1 MFKKFYPR
9 EYYSST
15 FVIDFEKYYE
25 EGYRGLLFD
34 IDNTIVG
41 HDAPYDEN
49 AVHFFDRLKKTGF
62 KSCLVSN
69 NSDARVRPF
78 AEGVGCEY
86 VCNAKKPDPS
96 GYIKAMELLGCDTA
110 NTLFIGDQLFTDIW
124 GANNAG
130 VYSILVR
137 PLGGEILTRIKIKR
151 KGEKVVL
158 FFYKHSK
165 YSNIHK

>member
-15 FVIDFEKYYE
+15 FVIDFEKYYG

-49 AVHFFDRLKKTGF
+49 AVHFFNRLKKTGF

-96 GYIKAMELLGCDTA
+96 GYIKAMELLGCDA
-110 NTLFIGDQLFTDIW
+110 SNTLFIGDQLFTDIW

-130 VYSILVR
+130 IYSILVK
-137 PLGGEILTRIKIKR
+137 PLGAEILTRIKLKR

-165 YSNIHK
+165 CSNIHK